1 MLPPFEFAGGLV
13 TEPFAFEKEISSD
26 ESLTLSD
33 VRALSSK
40 RRTLCAFRGVASDP
54 QDAEA
59 RSAAADEYVP
69 HLEALVARIEQIDV
83 TADRQKRFGFV
94 WNSPLEGLGNT
105 FKLTDINHELGMAW
119 MARAAA
125 KRQEAVVAVDER
137 PRAVVGPA
145 RHERDD
151 ERLVVV
157 GGSVLETPPPGTT
170 KPFLQ
175 KGEGSSPAAPGSGA
189 PASPGFVLGECA
201 PAIATRLRVAAGMYK
216 HCAETVLPPL
226 KASLPGE
233 RPNELL
239 ASMAETMRL
248 VCLAEAQAATARR
261 AEERGAANGLLVKLH
276 LGAHDLYARA
286 DKCLNDHVSDFN
298 RISRKLQACILLGI
312 CTHRAR
318 AYRCAAEEAFA
329 ASDVGEAVA
338 LCDAGA
344 AHLRR
349 GAAAA
354 GESERWR
361 LAMEEETEALA
372 SARGVYAKENEV
384 VYFEKVPEKPA
395 WRVPEGKVI
404 VAEIAYSS
412 G

>member
-1 MLPPFEFAGGLV
+1 ML
-13 TEPFAFEKEISSD
+13 
-26 ESLTLSD
+26 
-33 VRALSSK
+33 
-40 RRTLCAFRGVASDP
+40 
-54 QDAEA
+54 
-59 RSAAADEYVP
+59 
-69 HLEALVARIEQIDV
+69 
-83 TADRQKRFGFV
+83 
-94 WNSPLEGLGNT
+94 
-105 FKLTDINHELGMAW
+105 
-119 MARAAA
+119 RAAA

-151 ERLVVV
+151 ERLVVI

-170 KPFLQ
+170 KNSSL
-175 KGEGSSPAAPGSGA
+175 GSSPAAPGSGL

-201 PAIATRLRVAAGMYK
+201 PAIATKLRVAAGMYK
-216 HCAETVLPPL
+216 HCSTTVLPPL
-226 KASLPGE
+226 KKSLPGE

-239 ASMAETMRL
+239 ASMADTMRL

-361 LAMEEETEALA
+361 LAMEEETEALV

-404 VAEIAYSS
+404 VAEIAYSP

>member
-1 MLPPFEFAGGLV
+1 MLPPFDFAGGLV
-13 TEPFAFEKEISSD
+13 TEPFAFEKEISSH

-54 QDAEA
+54 RDAEA

-69 HLEALVARIEQIDV
+69 HLEALVANIEQIDV

-105 FKLTDINHELGMAW
+105 FKLTDIKHEVGMSW
-119 MARAAA
+119 MLRAAA

-157 GGSVLETPPPGTT
+157 GGSVLDTPPPGTT
-170 KPFLQ
+170 KP
-175 KGEGSSPAAPGSGA
+175 GPTG
-189 PASPGFVLGECA
+189 PASPGFVLGEGA
-201 PAIATRLRVAAGMYK
+201 PAIATRLRAAAGLYK

-226 KASLPGE
+226 HDALPGE

-298 RISRKLQACILLGI
+298 RISRKLQACILLGV

-318 AYRCAAEEAFA
+318 AYRCAAEDAFA
-329 ASDVGEAVA
+329 AGDVGEAVA
-338 LCDAGA
+338 LCDAA
-344 AHLRR
+344 DAHLRR
-349 GAAAA
+349 CGAAA
-354 GESERWR
+354 GESARWR
-361 LAMEEETEALA
+361 LAMDEETEALA

-384 VYFEKVPEKPA
+384 VYFQKVPEKPA
-395 WRVPEGKVI
+395 WRVAEGKVI
-404 VAEIAYSS
+404 VAEIAHRARE
-412 G
+412 GTNA

>member
-1 MLPPFEFAGGLV
+1 MLPPFDFAGGLV

-125 KRQEAVVAVDER
+125 KRHEAVVAVDER

-157 GGSVLETPPPGTT
+157 GGSVLDTPPPGST
-170 KPFLQ
+170 KPS
-175 KGEGSSPAAPGSGA
+175 GASGSGA
-189 PASPGFVLGECA
+189 PESPGFVLGECA
-201 PAIATRLRVAAGMYK
+201 PAIATRLRAAAGLYK

-226 KASLPGE
+226 RASLPGE

-248 VCLAEAQAATARR
+248 VCLAEAQAAAARR
-261 AEERGAANGLLVKLH
+261 AEERGAASGLLVKLH

-298 RISRKLQACILLGI
+298 RISRKLQACILLGV
-312 CTHRAR
+312 CAHRAR

-329 ASDVGEAVA
+329 AGDVGEAVA

-361 LAMEEETEALA
+361 LAMEEETEALV

-404 VAEIAYSS
+404 VAEIAYSP

>member
-1 MLPPFEFAGGLV
+1 VRAGAAAMLPPFEFAGGLV

-125 KRQEAVVAVDER
+125 KRHEAVVAVDER

-151 ERLVVV
+151 ERLVVI

-170 KPFLQ
+170 KNSSL
-175 KGEGSSPAAPGSGA
+175 GSSPAAPGSGL
-189 PASPGFVLGECA
+189 PASPGFVLGEVRAGDCHKAARRGGHVQALLYNGSAASQEVPAWRA
-201 PAIATRLRVAAGMYK
+201 PERAARVHGGHHAAG
-216 HCAETVLPPL
+216 VPGRG
-226 KASLPGE
+226 ASRDGASRRGARRGE
-233 RPNELL
+233 RPYSSNCT
-239 ASMAETMRL
+239 S
-248 VCLAEAQAATARR
+248 ART
-261 AEERGAANGLLVKLH
+261 
-276 LGAHDLYARA
+276 
-286 DKCLNDHVSDFN
+286 
-298 RISRKLQACILLGI
+298 I
-312 CTHRAR
+312 CTRAR
-318 AYRCAAEEAFA
+318 T
-329 ASDVGEAVA
+329 SV
-338 LCDAGA
+338 
-344 AHLRR
+344 
-349 GAAAA
+349 
-354 GESERWR
+354 
-361 LAMEEETEALA
+361 
-372 SARGVYAKENEV
+372 
-384 VYFEKVPEKPA
+384 
-395 WRVPEGKVI
+395 
-404 VAEIAYSS
+404 
-412 G
+412 

>member
-1 MLPPFEFAGGLV
+1 MLPPFDFAGEIV
-13 TEPFAFEKEISSD
+13 TEPFAFEKEIPSD

-40 RRTLCAFRGVASDP
+40 RRTVCAFRGVASDP
-54 QDAEA
+54 RDAEA

-105 FKLTDINHELGMAW
+105 FKLTDIKQELGMAW
-119 MARAAA
+119 MLRAAA
-125 KRQEAVVAVDER
+125 KRQEAVVAVDQR

-151 ERLVVV
+151 ERLAVV
-157 GGSVLETPPPGTT
+157 GGSVLDTPPPGTT
-170 KPFLQ
+170 KP
-175 KGEGSSPAAPGSGA
+175 KPGVEADAPGSGA

-201 PAIATRLRVAAGMYK
+201 PAIATRLRAAAGLYK
-216 HCAETVLPPL
+216 HCAETMLPPL
-226 KASLPGE
+226 RDALEGE

-261 AEERGAANGLLVKLH
+261 AEERGAANGLLIKLH

-298 RISRKLQACILLGI
+298 RISRKLQACILLGV

-318 AYRCAAEEAFA
+318 AYRCAAEDAFA
-329 ASDVGEAVA
+329 AGDAGEAVA

-349 GAAAA
+349 CGGAA
-354 GESERWR
+354 GESARWR
-361 LAMEEETEALA
+361 VAMDEETEALA
-372 SARGVYAKENEV
+372 SVRGVYEKENEV
-384 VYFEKVPEKPA
+384 VYFQKVPEKPA

-404 VAEIAYSS
+404 VAEIACEK